1 MLHFMNHRLSS
12 TKTIENIRKI
22 KSVVKEKKLL
32 LMKMNILPG
41 RYLILIVITDY

>member
-1 MLHFMNHRLSS
+1 MNHRRSS
-12 TKTIENIRKI
+12 TKTIENIQKI

-41 RYLILIVITDY
+41 T